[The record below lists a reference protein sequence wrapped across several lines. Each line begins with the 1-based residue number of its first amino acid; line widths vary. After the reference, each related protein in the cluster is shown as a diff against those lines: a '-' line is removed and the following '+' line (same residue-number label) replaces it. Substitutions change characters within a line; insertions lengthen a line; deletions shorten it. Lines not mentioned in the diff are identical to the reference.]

1 MADESDLEKTEEAT
15 PKRAE
20 QARAEGQI
28 ARSRELTTFVLL
40 MVGFGGCY
48 GMAGDLAHSF
58 IQVFRSAFTFDRDLS
73 FNSALVLPKAG
84 FLLAQGGLAI
94 MPILAMLV
102 AASIVT
108 PMALGGWLLTAT
120 VLVPKFSRLDPIAGL
135 KRMFSLNGVTLLLMA
150 LAKAGVVGGVGFLVM
165 RHFSP
170 DTVGLITEAPTL
182 AMTHALH
189 LVGVSVLWVTASML
203 ILVIFDVPYQIWK
216 HAKGLRMSK
225 EEVKREF
232 RDNEGDQMIK
242 GKIRAQQREMARRRM
257 MAQVPKADV
266 IVTNPTHFAVALQ
279 YTDGEMR
286 APRMIAKGS
295 DLVAAR
301 IRAIGAENNIPL
313 IEAPPLARALYHHT
327 ELNHEIPSAL
337 YGAVAEILAWV
348 YQLRR
353 WNNEGGSA
361 PIQPTEFV
369 VPVELDSLQGRRT

>member
-20 QARAEGQI
+20 QARADGQI

-48 GMAGDLAHSF
+48 NMAGDLAHSF
-58 IQVFRSAFTFDRDLS
+58 IQVFRSAFTFDRDIG
-73 FNSALVLPKAG
+73 FNSALLLPKAG
-84 FLLAQGGLAI
+84 SLLAQGGLAV

-102 AASIVT
+102 GASIVT

-150 LAKAGVVGGVGFLVM
+150 LAKATVVGGVGFLVM

-170 DTVGLITEAPTL
+170 ITEAPKL

-189 LVGVSVLWVTASML
+189 LVGVSVLWVTASMI

-279 YTDGEMR
+279 YKDGEMR

-301 IRAIGAENNIPL
+301 IREIGTENNIPL

-327 ELNHEIPSAL
+327 ELNQEIPSAL

-353 WNNEGGSA
+353 WNSEGGTA
-361 PIQPTEFV
+361 PIQPTDFV
-369 VPVELDSLQGRRT
+369 VPLELDSPGRSV